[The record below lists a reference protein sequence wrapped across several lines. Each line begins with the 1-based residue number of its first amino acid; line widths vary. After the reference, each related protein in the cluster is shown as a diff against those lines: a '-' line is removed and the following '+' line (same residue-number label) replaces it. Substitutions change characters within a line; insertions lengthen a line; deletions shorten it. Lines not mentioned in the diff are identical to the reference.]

1 MRKVA
6 VRTVDTTRDC
16 VAQVYFGM
24 RESGM
29 WGEILRRRID
39 WMVDQVM
46 GPRVLDVGCS
56 EGVLEILLARRG
68 IEVTGVD
75 IDADALRLARS
86 LLKKEPNEVAGRVR
100 LIEVDFIRS
109 ELGVPAF
116 DTVVMGEIVEHVD
129 NPGALLDQSMRFL
142 RPGGRVVITTPFGF
156 HPHEDHLQTYCLSN
170 FLPLVK
176 TRCAPNLL
184 QVEEGYIRMVG
195 TLTENP
201 EPNWNQ
207 FGFDRLMQMTETALV
222 ASQRRLFGQID
233 YQVHWKKQREQQAK
247 TRDRK
252 IGEQGKKII
261 EQSKKLSAAEERIQ
275 TIKNEFN
282 YRLACYVSRRGATL
296 KSYIRA
302 PRNFLVSI
310 QEGRQRRKKR
320 RSSKEAD
327 KAQRA
332 RQGNQSADSANAK
345 GKKNSVLFPRLE
357 LPPIDRSERPVVAA
371 ILDTFSEYSLR
382 YEANLVLLTSDNWR
396 EEIELSPPAFLLV
409 ESAWNGNNGS
419 WQFLISQYLG
429 KKESPLGELLK
440 YCRIRNIKTVFWN
453 KEDPPN
459 FESFIDA
466 AKEFDIVF
474 TTDADTIPKYRDI
487 CGHNEIFALPFAAQP
502 KIHNPC
508 RCSSWPQ
515 CSVCFA
521 GSWMERHE
529 ERVDSL
535 PYLLEPALQFGLHI
549 HDRNYNISDSLPK
562 YRFPKQLAERIK
574 GSLSYEEMLTA
585 YRCYK
590 VMLNVNSVTDS
601 PTMFSRR
608 VFESLACGTPI
619 ISNDS
624 AGMKKLLGK
633 HVRISNCAEE
643 TSKHLKELFNNEE
656 ARTQEAHL
664 AYRFIH
670 ERHTYRHRM
679 NEIVNRVGL
688 ASRKAASPSVSVVI
702 ATCRPENVTHALESF
717 SKQLY
722 EEKELIVVL
731 NNASFDMNA
740 INDQVGALENARFL
754 TIEGKTSL
762 GASLNVGIEKAT
774 GEFIAKM
781 DDDNLYGERFL
792 SDLMLA
798 ASYSNAE
805 IVGKGT
811 YFVHLEE
818 GDKMAIRVVGAEHQY
833 SKFVGGSALIV
844 RRGVHKEFPF
854 EHTNIGED
862 TIFLKEVTNAGCR
875 IYSADRFNYVLV
887 RNADEGKHTWNIK
900 TADFMKNCQNV
911 QSGLDLGRVMI

>member
-1 MRKVA
+1 MQKEA
-6 VRTVDTTRDC
+6 VRADDTTRDC

-39 WMVDQVM
+39 WMVDQVR

-75 IDADALRLARS
+75 IDADALRFARN
-86 LLKKEPNEVAGRVR
+86 LLEKEPNEVGKRVR
-100 LIEVDFIRS
+100 LIQVDITRS
-109 ELGVPAF
+109 ELDVPAF
-116 DTVVMGEIVEHVD
+116 DTVVMGEILEHLD
-129 NPGALLDQSMRFL
+129 NPTALLDRSMKFL

-156 HPHEDHLQTYCLSN
+156 HPHEDHVQTFCLSN
-170 FLPLVK
+170 FLALVRA
-176 TRCAPNLL
+176 RCAPNLL

-195 TLTENP
+195 TVSENP
-201 EPNWNQ
+201 EPHWNQ
-207 FGFDRLMQMTETALV
+207 FGFERLMQMTETALV
-222 ASQRRLFGQID
+222 ASQQRLFGQIH
-233 YQVHWKKQREQQAK
+233 YQVHWKKQLEQQAK
-247 TRDRK
+247 TRNHK

-261 EQSKKLSAAEERIQ
+261 EQSKIISSAEERIE

-282 YRLACYVSRRGATL
+282 YRLALYVSRKGAKL
-296 KSYIRA
+296 KSYMMT
-302 PRNFLVSI
+302 PRKFLVSI
-310 QEGRQRRKKR
+310 QEAQQRRKKR

-332 RQGNQSADSANAK
+332 RQGNQPADSAYIK

-357 LPPIDRSERPVVAA
+357 LPPIDKSERPVVAA
-371 ILDTFSEYSLR
+371 ILDTFSEYCLR
-382 YEANLVLLTSDNWR
+382 YEANLLLLSSDNWR
-396 EEIELSPPAFLLV
+396 EEMELSPPAFLLV
-409 ESAWNGNNGS
+409 ESAWHGNNGS
-419 WQFLISQYLG
+419 WQFLINQYLG
-429 KKESPLGELLK
+429 NKESPLGELLQ
-440 YCRIRNIKTVFWN
+440 YCRMRNIKAVFWN

-459 FESFIDA
+459 FERFIDA

-474 TTDADTIPKYRDI
+474 TTDADTIPKYREI
-487 CGHNEIFALPFAAQP
+487 CGHNQIFALPFAAQP

-508 RCSSWPQ
+508 RSSSWPTFP
-515 CSVCFA
+515 VCFA

-549 HDRNYNISDSLPK
+549 YDRNYNISGSLPK
-562 YRFPKQLAERIK
+562 YRFPDQFAELIK
-574 GSLSYEEMLTA
+574 GTLNYEEMLTA

-608 VFESLACGTPI
+608 VFESLGCGTPVV
-619 ISNDS
+619 SNDS
-624 AGMKKLLGK
+624 EGMKNLLGNC
-633 HVRISNCAEE
+633 VRISNCANE
-643 TSKHLKELFNNEE
+643 TSKHLNELFNNEE
-656 ARTQEAHL
+656 ACRQEAHL

-679 NEIVNRVGL
+679 NEIVQRVGL
-688 ASRKAASPSVSVVI
+688 APRKAVTPSVSVVI
-702 ATCRPENVTHALESF
+702 ATCRPEKVTHALESF

-722 EEKELIVVL
+722 PEKELLLVL
-731 NNASFDMNA
+731 NNASFDMDV
-740 INDQVGALENARFL
+740 IKDQVEALENARVL
-754 TIEGKTSL
+754 AIEGKTSL
-762 GASLNVGIEKAT
+762 GASLNLGIEKAT

-781 DDDNLYGERFL
+781 DDDDFYGERFL
-792 SDLMLA
+792 SDQMLA
-798 ASYSNAE
+798 ASYSNAD

-811 YFVHLEE
+811 YFVHLVED
-818 GDKMAIRVVGAEHQY
+818 DKMAIRVVGGEHQFG
-833 SKFVGGSALIV
+833 KFVGGGALVV

-862 TIFLKEVTNAGCR
+862 TIFLKEVTKAGCC
-875 IYSADRFNYVLV
+875 IYSADRFNYVVV
-887 RNADEGKHTWNIK
+887 RHADEGKHTWNIK
-900 TADFMKNCQNV
+900 TADFMKKCQNV
-911 QSGLDLGRVMI
+911 QSGLDLSRVMI